1 MPIPSIFYRI
11 YSMVKNPTIYKG
23 DNHAEENLQ
32 KLAKLAVRIGVNIQ
46 KDRTWSSIPPIECNA
61 FARALAEEAYKAGAR
76 DVSIN
81 YSDEKFS
88 KIRYTYADLDVFK
101 EVPTGSWPS
110 RTPWSKKAQP

>member
-1 MPIPSIFYRI
+1 MQ
-11 YSMVKNPTIYKG
+11 K
-23 DNHAEENLQ
+23 ENLQ

-46 KDRTWSSIPPIECNA
+46 KDQNLVVNSPIECSA

-88 KIRYTYADLDVFK
+88 KIRYTHADLDVFK
-101 EVPTGSWPS
+101 EVPDWFVAKQLSLIHILGPPPARNPLFGGSPLPAPRQS
-110 RTPWSKKAQP
+110 R

>member
-1 MPIPSIFYRI
+1 MQ
-11 YSMVKNPTIYKG
+11 K
-23 DNHAEENLQ
+23 ENLQ

-46 KDRTWSSIPPIECNA
+46 KDQNLVVNSPIECNA

-101 EVPTGSWPS
+101 EVPDWFVAKQNAVVEKGSAMISVYADDPDLLKDVDPEKIKTWL
-110 RTPWSKKAQP
+110 